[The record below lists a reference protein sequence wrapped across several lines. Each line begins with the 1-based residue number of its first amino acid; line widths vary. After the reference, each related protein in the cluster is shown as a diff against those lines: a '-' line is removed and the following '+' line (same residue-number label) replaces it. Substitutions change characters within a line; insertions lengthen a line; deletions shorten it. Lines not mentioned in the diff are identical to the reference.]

1 MALAYQDFWPM
12 SSAVRRAPGG
22 VAWEPLPAVIQ
33 RVNRWQ
39 ADHRVRVI
47 NVETLLMPALKKEP
61 LNPATGGVVVR
72 WDEDHAQ
79 VQVVRVWY
87 EELPAPV
94 SPPVLPEPVRPSEE
108 IPPGVGWPQTP
119 EPGPV

>member
-1 MALAYQDFWPM
+1 M

-108 IPPGVGWPQTP
+108 IPPGVGWSGS